1 MPTDDTLYLL
11 ALQAGLLACAI
22 VAVLT
27 TAKRVAVALL
37 GTHVLEHRVAQVLLR
52 IAPMMLGAMGGMVD
66 GFFDGYPAGP
76 RALLGLVAG
85 FASPTIYRLVASRL
99 PHVMGSSEASWRQ
112 RPQAGPGG
120 ASGEGEPPASDEQ
133 PPRSP

>member
-1 MPTDDTLYLL
+1 MTEAQLYSL

-37 GTHVLEHRVAQVLLR
+37 GPQVLVHRVAQVLLR
-52 IAPMMLGAMGGMVD
+52 IAPLMLGAMGGMVD
-66 GFFDGYPAGP
+66 GFFDGYPMGP

-99 PHVMGSSEASWRQ
+99 PHVMGSKGASWRQ
-112 RPQAGPGG
+112 GPPGAPKGGPPGG
-120 ASGEGEPPASDEQ
+120 PERQ
-133 PPRSP
+133 

>member
-1 MPTDDTLYLL
+1 MTDDQLYS
-11 ALQAGLLACAI
+11 ATLQAALLACAI
-22 VAVLT
+22 VAVVT

-37 GTHVLEHRVAQVLLR
+37 GPTVLCGKVAQVLLR
-52 IAPMMLGAMGGMVD
+52 IAPLMLGAMGGMAD

-99 PHVMGSSEASWRQ
+99 PHVMGSKGASWRQ
-112 RPQAGPGG
+112 GGDGPPGG
-120 ASGEGEPPASDEQ
+120 PIEPPPPEGGEPPAGGS
-133 PPRSP
+133 